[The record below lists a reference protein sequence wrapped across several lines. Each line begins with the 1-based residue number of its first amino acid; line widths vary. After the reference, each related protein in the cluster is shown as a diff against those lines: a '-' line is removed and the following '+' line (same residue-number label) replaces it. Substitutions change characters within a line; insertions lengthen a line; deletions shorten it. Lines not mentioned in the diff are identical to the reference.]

1 MSIEPSYELLQARK
15 FEHEQRVA
23 SFLAETEAKA
33 GAPGRQFCVAWPRA
47 IRLPR
52 MYRPHS
58 PTTAN

>member
-1 MSIEPSYELLQARK
+1 VTIEPTYELLQARK

-23 SFLAETEAKA
+23 SHLAETEAKA
-33 GAPGRQFCVAWPRA
+33 GAPARQFCVPWPRH

-52 MYRPHS
+52 MYRPDS